1 MRDALSVVSISMVV
15 WVWLV
20 MLPIRLSSRR
30 AAAPSLQA
38 VEERRHGLYGAAL

>member
-1 MRDALSVVSISMVV
+1 MGDAISVVPISMVV

-20 MLPIRLSSRR
+20 MLPTWLSSRR

-38 VEERRHGLYGAAL
+38 VEERRHGRYGAAL